1 MPLLRL
7 LFAGLVALFAM
18 LAVVFTAIVML
29 FTGLVGWIAQTFR
42 GQPDPARSGPGP
54 GARPPQ
60 RTNLRT
66 DDAIDVE
73 ATKVPDDAD
82 KR

>member
-18 LAVVFTAIVML
+18 LAVVFTAAVVL
-29 FTGLVGWIAQTFR
+29 FSGLVAWLVQLFGGNA
-42 GQPDPARSGPGP
+42 GSARTRPGP
-54 GARPPQ
+54 TAPR

-73 ATKVPDDAD
+73 ATKVPDDTG
-82 KR
+82 RR

>member
-7 LFAGLVALFAM
+7 LFAGLLALFAM
-18 LAVVFTAIVML
+18 FAVVFTAAVML
-29 FTGLVGWIAQTFR
+29 FTGLVGWVVQLFGGER
-42 GQPDPARSGPGP
+42 PGP
-54 GARPPQ
+54 VRPRPAPPPRR

-73 ATKVPDDAD
+73 ATKVPDDGAG
-82 KR
+82 R